1 MINNHIK
8 VADITQYSIL
18 TVKQFEHLQTTA
30 LYHLLTLAF
39 SLFYCVLVCISGI
52 MPVMNHL
59 SLKWSTLTST
69 ILCPIISSIH
79 TMLIY
84 LIFINI
90 SGFKRYLFKTMRK
103 ISKISPL
110 KCLHWLIRF
119 QYMAKNIPSDFEW
132 WKDVNISPS

>member
-1 MINNHIK
+1 M
-8 VADITQYSIL
+8 ADITQYSIL

-59 SLKWSTLTST
+59 SLQWSTLTST

-84 LIFINI
+84 LTFINI
-90 SGFKRYLFKTMRK
+90 LGFKRYLFKTMRK

>member
-84 LIFINI
+84 LMSINI
-90 SGFKRYLFKTMRK
+90 SWFKQYLFKTMKKYPRFLLWNAFT
-103 ISKISPL
+103 SL
-110 KCLHWLIRF
+110 LGFNTWLRIF
-119 QYMAKNIPSDFEW
+119 QVTSNGAEMS
-132 WKDVNISPS
+132 